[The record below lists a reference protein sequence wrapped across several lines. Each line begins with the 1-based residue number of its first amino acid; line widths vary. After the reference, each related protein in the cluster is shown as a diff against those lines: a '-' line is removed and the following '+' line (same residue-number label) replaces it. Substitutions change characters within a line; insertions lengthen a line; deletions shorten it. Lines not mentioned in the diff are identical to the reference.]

1 MYDKIKLMLVT
12 KTFVAALPAQ
22 FKSDLQIGEIP
33 TNLNGELDSR
43 PSLSLFDPARFDMS
57 YGLSMS
63 MMSNGQNMY
72 SLTGLTNRI
81 SYIVTNNLKFDANI
95 ILDEAHATGVIGEKG
110 KGLAVKLN
118 LESEIFARIHT
129 FGKSLGCCGAAILG
143 SKSLI
148 SYLINFAF
156 ISFTCS
162 WR

>member
-1 MYDKIKLMLVT
+1 MYDKIKLMLATTV
-12 KTFVAALPAQ
+12 FVALLPAQ

-43 PSLSLFDPARFDMS
+43 PSLSLFDPERFDMS

-95 ILDEAHATGVIGEKG
+95 ILYKSQMPFQQQNKFNNLLDIAYDAGVTY
-110 KGLAVKLN
+110 
-118 LESEIFARIHT
+118 RPT
-129 FGKSLGCCGAAILG
+129 KSSFLQIRFQ
-143 SKSLI
+143 SLPYYQRYQTR
-148 SYLINFAF
+148 SPFNMRF
-156 ISFTCS
+156 IQ
-162 WR
+162 